1 MSGKDRTYLK
11 RTKVPQNPLDPYF
24 YHVFEHTLPREYH
37 YRMVPAFKDLV
48 THAAVDFKQKGY
60 RRRFI
65 FGAGWDNYTDF
76 EKESIATIKRMV

>member
-1 MSGKDRTYLK
+1 
-11 RTKVPQNPLDPYF
+11 
-24 YHVFEHTLPREYH
+24 
-37 YRMVPAFKDLV
+37 MVPAFKDLV